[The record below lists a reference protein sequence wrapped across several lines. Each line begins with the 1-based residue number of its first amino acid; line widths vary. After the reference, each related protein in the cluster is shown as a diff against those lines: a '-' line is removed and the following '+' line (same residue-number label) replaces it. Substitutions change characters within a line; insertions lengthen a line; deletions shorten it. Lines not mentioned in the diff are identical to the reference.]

1 MEFSY
6 RECNDPVPQNG
17 GKYCEGQ
24 RMKYQSCNTSPCDD
38 NGKNHHMQMVALK
51 GNDIK
56 LKKKKRKL
64 HLVSYTGKKMSKCLI
79 LLAIVCWVCGFF
91 LEGTNF
97 KK

>member
-38 NGKNHHMQMVALK
+38 NGKNQHIQMVALK

-56 LKKKKRKL
+56 FKKKKRKL
-64 HLVSYTGKKMSKCLI
+64 HLVPYTGKKVSNFISDSMLG
-79 LLAIVCWVCGFF
+79 VWVFF
-91 LEGTNF
+91 
-97 KK
+97 

>member
-38 NGKNHHMQMVALK
+38 NGKNHHIQMVALK

-56 LKKKKRKL
+56 LKKKEKKTTPGFLYRKESVKVSNFISNSI
-64 HLVSYTGKKMSKCLI
+64 LVCVI
-79 LLAIVCWVCGFF
+79 FLA
-91 LEGTNF
+91 GTNF